1 MGWVQIDSKRA
12 KESEVRQTEISVMRN
27 FEATSLNRRD
37 TKRLFSIPS
46 FPYLESSR
54 KQEKIL
60 VNSSTG
66 IVLMFAVGDMVED
79 TLIGR
84 GMAEGK
90 TAEGDYSF

>member
-1 MGWVQIDSKRA
+1 MQIDSKRA
-12 KESEVRQTEISVMRN
+12 KDPELRQTEISVMRN
-27 FEATSLNRRD
+27 FEAMSLNRRD

-66 IVLMFAVGDMVED
+66 IVLILVVRDMVED
-79 TLIGR
+79 ALILR
-84 GMAEGK
+84 EMTEVK
-90 TAEGDYSF
+90 TVGGDYSF